1 MPPKENHGLLLWS
14 SWDINPQHHNPSDIR
29 GVVSVLRYVIIY
41 PEHKTTSNSSER
53 DEIMPNLEPTTS
65 LGKLFID
72 ERNVYIGLC
81 PSEKYNPKKC
91 KWYSIL
97 DIENPGLY
105 VTNPK
110 CDMKHRVTVDCEF
123 VCDIPSEGLHI
134 KKIVKS
140 RIYCQHHPYAK
151 DKHYEEWSEPG
162 TISIIRG
169 VIIQTYANAVNR
181 EIKQWED
188 KLCFLNDCIQEQARC
203 AFLLPVNFSQAT
215 LEERYQAI
223 RTALEY
229 NPSLVTILDKY
240 YNSLK
245 E

>member
-1 MPPKENHGLLLWS
+1 ML
-14 SWDINPQHHNPSDIR
+14 
-29 GVVSVLRYVIIY
+29 
-41 PEHKTTSNSSER
+41 
-53 DEIMPNLEPTTS
+53 NLEPTTS
-65 LGKLFID
+65 IGKLFID
-72 ERNVYIGLC
+72 ERNGYIGLC
-81 PSEKYNPKKC
+81 PSERYNAKRC

-203 AFLLPVNFSQAT
+203 AFLLPMNFSQAT